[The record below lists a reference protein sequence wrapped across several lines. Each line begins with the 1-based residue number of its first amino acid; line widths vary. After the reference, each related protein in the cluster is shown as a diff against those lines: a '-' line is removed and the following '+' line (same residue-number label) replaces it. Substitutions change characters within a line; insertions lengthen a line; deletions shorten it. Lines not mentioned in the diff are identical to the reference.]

1 VGGRRGLINRMKRKV
16 LVLTS
21 GGLDS
26 LLTLKIMGD
35 EGLEVTGV
43 HFLSWFNTPKYRLP
57 GDFKKKDEILGF
69 PILNVD
75 ISEDYTDVLL
85 RPRYGYGSGVNPCI
99 DCKILFFKKAWALAG
114 ETGADFVASGE
125 VVGQRPMSQK
135 KNIMKLIERSSGL
148 EGYLLRP
155 LSARL
160 LSPTVPETEGWVN
173 RENLHAIS
181 GRERKVQMEMAV
193 RLGIGEYPSP
203 AGGCI
208 LTEKGFKARFR
219 DLVEHTAVPGVDDF
233 FILRYG
239 RHFRISEGCKLVVGR
254 NRTEND
260 FLRRLGWGNLKI
272 DVCDVPGPY
281 SVMMWDG
288 ATGTIRKALRI
299 IARYSDAASIASKKD
314 DAVGFEIDFGTK
326 RRVIFHRGRADHQ
339 ETGES
344 IIR

>member
-1 VGGRRGLINRMKRKV
+1 MKRKV

-26 LLTLKIMGD
+26 LLTLKIMGG
-35 EGLEVTGV
+35 EGLDVLGV
-43 HFLSWFNTPKYRLP
+43 HFLSWFNIPKYKLP

-69 PILNVD
+69 PLLNVD
-75 ISEDYTDVLL
+75 ISEEYTDVLL

-99 DCKILFFKKAWALAG
+99 DCKILFFKKAWELAG
-114 ETGADFVASGE
+114 ETGGDFVASGE

-135 KNIMKLIERSSGL
+135 KNIMRLIEKSSGL

-160 LSPTVPETEGWVN
+160 LRPTVPETEGWVN
-173 RENLHAIS
+173 RENLYDIS
-181 GRERKVQMEMAV
+181 GRGRKAQMEMAA
-193 RLGIGEYPSP
+193 RLKIGEYPSP

-314 DAVGFEIDFGTK
+314 GAVGFEIDFGTK

>member
-1 VGGRRGLINRMKRKV
+1 MMKRKV

-26 LLTLKIMGD
+26 LLTLKIMGN
-35 EGLEVTGV
+35 EGLDVTGV
-43 HFLSWFNTPKYRLP
+43 HFFSWFNMPKYRLP

-69 PILNVD
+69 PLLNVD
-75 ISEDYTDVLL
+75 ISEEYTDVLL

-99 DCKILFFKKAWALAG
+99 DCKILFFKKAWELAG
-114 ETGADFVASGE
+114 EKGGDFVASGE

-135 KNIMKLIERSSGL
+135 KNIMRLIEKKSGL

-155 LSARL
+155 LSARVL
-160 LSPTVPETEGWVN
+160 QPTVPETEGWVN
-173 RENLHAIS
+173 RENLYAIS
-181 GRERKVQMEMAV
+181 GRGRKAQMEMAA

-208 LTEKGFKARFR
+208 LTEKGFKVRFR
-219 DLVEHTAVPGVDDF
+219 DLVEHTDEPGVNDF

-239 RHFRISEGCKLVVGR
+239 RHFRLSEGCKLVVGR

-260 FLRRLGWGNLKI
+260 FIRRLGWGNLKI
-272 DVCDVPGPY
+272 DVHDVPGPY

-299 IARYSDAASIASKKD
+299 IARYSDAASSASKKKKD

-326 RRVIFHRGRADHQ
+326 RRVIVHRGRADDQ
-339 ETGES
+339 EIQTA